1 MQIEQINITTFAQAL
16 DVCRALRHSAV
27 LAKQAGNF
35 NRLYADDVPVE
46 SSLRLYYLTRALDM
60 YETSAHYDR
69 VADVWQAAALEM
81 IGVKACG

>member
-16 DVCRALRHSAV
+16 DVCRSLRHSAV

-35 NRLYADDVPVE
+35 NRLYADDVPLE
-46 SSLRLYYLTRALDM
+46 SSQRLHYLTRALNM
-60 YETSAHYDR
+60 YETSAYYDR
-69 VADVWQAAALEM
+69 IADECQAAALEM